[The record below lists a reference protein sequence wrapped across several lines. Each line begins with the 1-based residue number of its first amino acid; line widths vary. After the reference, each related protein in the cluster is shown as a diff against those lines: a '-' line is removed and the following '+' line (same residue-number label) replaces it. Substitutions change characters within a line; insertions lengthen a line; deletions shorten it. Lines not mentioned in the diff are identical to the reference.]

1 MPHSPKNAAFSPP
14 GPCPQKVCLA
24 PHSDPLADMTRADT
38 DPTVAPSS
46 LDERKK
52 AMGVKLT
59 VIARQLWLDFDQAAE
74 KIGLTRAK
82 WSVVA
87 EASRTPGATQR
98 MIAMRLQVTDVTA
111 GRLID
116 RLCAEGLLERHEN
129 PDDRR
134 AYQVYPTEK
143 ARPVLAQL
151 QELATEHARE
161 AFAGFQ
167 PEDLALLEGLLEAIS
182 RNLGKTR
189 R

>member
-1 MPHSPKNAAFSPP
+1 
-14 GPCPQKVCLA
+14 L
-24 PHSDPLADMTRADT
+24 TRAVT
-38 DPTVAPSS
+38 DPGVESQP
-46 LDERKK
+46 LDERKM
-52 AMGVKLT
+52 AMAVKLT

-87 EASRTPGATQR
+87 EANRAPGATQR

-116 RLCAEGLLERHEN
+116 RLCAEGLLERHED
-129 PDDRR
+129 PEDRR
-134 AYQVYPTEK
+134 AYRVYPT
-143 ARPVLAQL
+143 AQAQPVLAEL
-151 QELATEHARE
+151 QELAASHARE

-167 PEDLALLEGLLEAIS
+167 ADDLAELGGLLDAIS

-189 R
+189 G

>member
-1 MPHSPKNAAFSPP
+1 
-14 GPCPQKVCLA
+14 
-24 PHSDPLADMTRADT
+24 MTGAVSE
-38 DPTVAPSS
+38 PTVASS
-46 LDERKK
+46 PLDERKM

-59 VIARQLWLDFDQAAE
+59 VIARQLWLDFDQDAE

-87 EASRTPGATQR
+87 EANRAPGATQR

-129 PDDRR
+129 PEDRR
-134 AYQVYPTEK
+134 AYRVYPTEK
-143 ARPVLAQL
+143 AQPVLAQL
-151 QELATEHARE
+151 QELAASHARE

-167 PEDLALLEGLLEAIS
+167 TEDLAELEGLLDAIS

-189 R
+189 G